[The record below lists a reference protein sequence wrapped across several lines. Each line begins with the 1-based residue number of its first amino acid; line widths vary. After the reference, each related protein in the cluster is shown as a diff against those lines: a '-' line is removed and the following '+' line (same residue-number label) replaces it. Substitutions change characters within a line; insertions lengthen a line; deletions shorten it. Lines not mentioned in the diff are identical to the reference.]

1 MIDAARLHYEHG
13 LTHQEVADEFGL
25 SRIKVTRLLAQARAT
40 GVVEIRINAP
50 EEPFADLAD
59 RLCER
64 YRLSTVW
71 IAPTLPDAA
80 RATTALDQVGAAM
93 HARFDA
99 EGKPGVTTRSGSKNW
114 VTPRP
119 SQDGQAPTGEL
130 NENRRGS
137 SSGRA

>member
-80 RATTALDQVGAAM
+80 RATTALDQVARVPCVGWCVRGAA
-93 HARFDA
+93 D
-99 EGKPGVTTRSGSKNW
+99 EVW
-114 VTPRP
+114 
-119 SQDGQAPTGEL
+119 
-130 NENRRGS
+130 
-137 SSGRA
+137 RAQPAA